1 MREINKEVNCKNV
14 GVRASDT
21 DNAIILIHHSA
32 RFNFNIWMDVGT
44 SGKNNRRFINISSI
58 ASSLGNEM
66 CAALP
71 AFHSFTGSDYTSAF
85 VRKGKIRSFL
95 NLQKNDA
102 AQIAF
107 AELGQSQPLSHTT
120 EKALQ
125 MFTSCMY
132 GAKGQGCDLNKHRF
146 KTVEKAYSPKLR
158 SENPLGRLKGIDGSL
173 TPPGKAELIEHIRR
187 SSFVVRM

>member
-1 MREINKEVNCKNV
+1 
-14 GVRASDT
+14 
-21 DNAIILIHHSA
+21 
-32 RFNFNIWMDVGT
+32 
-44 SGKNNRRFINISSI
+44 
-58 ASSLGNEM
+58 M

-85 VRKGKIRSFL
+85 VRKGKIRPFL

-107 AELGQSQPLSHTT
+107 AELSQSQSLSHTT
-120 EKALQ
+120 EEALQ

-146 KTVEKAYSPKLR
+146 KIVEKEYSPKPGSR
-158 SENPLGRLKGIDGSL
+158 NPL
-173 TPPGKAELIEHIRR
+173 A
-187 SSFVVRM
+187 V